1 MASPATRLTK
11 TTEASAAPA
20 ALTAAGMNDSGCQPR
35 VRPQVPVSAVA
46 LV

>member
-1 MASPATRLTK
+1 MASPATRLTS
-11 TTEASAAPA
+11 T
-20 ALTAAGMNDSGCQPR
+20 TAARAAAIASGMSEAGCHPK